1 MSYGK
6 SVMFL
11 STVDN
16 DEVIKFTASS
26 TNTLTVTTSGSNPVV
41 NGIHTLN
48 IADNGTI
55 AIGTGG
61 SLTIGGSALA
71 TEDYVSNTVQ
81 GRLWL
86 APVRAATTAHVE
98 LTSDISNGDTIDGVL
113 LATNDRVLVK
123 HQTDSIQNGIYV
135 VTTGAAER
143 TDDMAASSSAVYS
156 AVLVSE
162 GTSNGDKAFLCTNN
176 AGEGTVGSD
185 NLLFTQFGGGTDVA
199 NGSITTAKIATGAVT
214 HAKMASHSIDT
225 HNIRSAAVTSNELA
239 AGAVT
244 TEKIAA
250 GAVTSVELADDA
262 VITDR
267 IASQAVT
274 TDKIQEGAVQTDRIG
289 DGAVTTGKLADGAVI
304 TAKIAAEAVTEEKI
318 GFHAVTHEKIG
329 PGSISTGKIE
339 SLAVTTGKIDDLA
352 VTTEKIHA
360 SAVTTEKIADNAV
373 TENKILDG
381 SVTNLKISAGVVD
394 NTHLATD
401 SVSTTQLLNLAV
413 TTEKIADG
421 AVTIEKIHTD
431 SIDSSKILEGAVN
444 SDKLATDAV
453 ITAKI
458 ANGAVNSDKLATDA
472 VITANIENGA
482 VNSDKLATD
491 AVITPKIANGAVT
504 TDKIDVDAVTTA
516 KILDANVTAPKLAD
530 IAGAGL
536 VLTSTKIDARF
547 QTLDPVICA
556 TTAPVT
562 LSTAL
567 VAGQTIDG
575 ITLTDGDRVLVR
587 LQSTPGPAA
596 NGIYIVRAS
605 SGTPVRAPDMASGR
619 SDQIKLNA
627 TVFVATGST
636 LGQTTWRLSSS
647 NATYPTAPTVD
658 TNTLLFSQVQLS
670 NSSIS
675 STAAIVAS
683 KIAPGT
689 FGAGTYSFASS
700 TISDLGTVTTGNIT
714 VGNGKALTVSG
725 TGTFTTGNLTASADL
740 NIGAHA
746 LRAQVFLPT
755 SDQNAKTNIRTI
767 DSDDALECVRK
778 MRAVKFDWKSN
789 GEASAGVVA
798 QEMEELTPEL
808 VARNAKNEL
817 SFNYD
822 GLNAYMIPA
831 IQVLAKK
838 CEDLAEKCEEL
849 EEEVAQL
856 KRKRSRA
863 MMSDNSGG
871 TDDLEDQPSTS
882 QMRLD

>member
-453 ITAKI
+453 IT
-458 ANGAVNSDKLATDA
+458 
-472 VITANIENGA
+472 
-482 VNSDKLATD
+482 
-491 AVITPKIANGAVT
+491 PKIANGAVT

-556 TTAPVT
+556 TTAPVN